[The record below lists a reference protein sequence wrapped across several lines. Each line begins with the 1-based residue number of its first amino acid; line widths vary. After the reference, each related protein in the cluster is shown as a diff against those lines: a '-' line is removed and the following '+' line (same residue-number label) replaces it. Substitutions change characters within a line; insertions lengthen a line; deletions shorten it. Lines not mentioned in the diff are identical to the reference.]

1 MTPCAT
7 YQRLLAE
14 TLCEHA
20 SYKLRS
26 TRQRIDTTRPSPAV
40 SGPRSRM
47 PTAPSAPAQAP
58 PCLRSERR
66 PTMPL
71 HVPSA
76 PAPALRSVLAALGS
90 PTAVR
95 EAKTS
100 ALRSVQGPLSP
111 ELPLPVHV
119 LDRITPA
126 RTAPL
131 TRLAAWRFLIR
142 SEGRAVAAAD
152 TVLTP
157 DGWTFSHFFEGPYLA
172 STELAVRQ
180 AEASAPAC
188 QARLLSIP
196 ELYMLTLWLH
206 GDTDADPAAWGARAD
221 GRPGAPGAVLRRASP
236 PTGRTGSPICCPS
249 SRCAWP
255 PGRSSARPD
264 RRRPGAPPP
273 QRPAPPAHRR
283 RGSLRGRC
291 AAHSD

>member
-1 MTPCAT
+1 
-7 YQRLLAE
+7 
-14 TLCEHA
+14 
-20 SYKLRS
+20 
-26 TRQRIDTTRPSPAV
+26 
-40 SGPRSRM
+40 
-47 PTAPSAPAQAP
+47 
-58 PCLRSERR
+58 
-66 PTMPL
+66 MPL
-71 HVPSA
+71 HVPPA

-95 EAKTS
+95 GPRTS

-119 LDRITPA
+119 LDRIAPA

-180 AEASAPAC
+180 AEASATAW

-206 GDTDADPAAWGARAD
+206 GDTEADPAD
-221 GRPGAPGAVLRRASP
+221 GMLAPTDVLVPLA
-236 PTGRTGSPICCPS
+236 
-249 SRCAWP
+249 
-255 PGRSSARPD
+255 
-264 RRRPGAPPP
+264 
-273 QRPAPPAHRR
+273 PAPPGIAAHRPHR
-283 RGSLRGRC
+283 VADLLPVISLRVAPGPLLRS
-291 AAHSD
+291 A